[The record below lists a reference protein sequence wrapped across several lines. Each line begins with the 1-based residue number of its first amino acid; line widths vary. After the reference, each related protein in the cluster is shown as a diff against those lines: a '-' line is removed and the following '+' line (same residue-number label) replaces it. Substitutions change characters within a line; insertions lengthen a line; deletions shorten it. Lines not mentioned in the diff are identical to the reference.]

1 MTPVR
6 RWRYDDCV
14 DTTLMPLID
23 GPVETIAIAPARK
36 RWTRAQCEA
45 LDASGLLAGEHVEL
59 IDGELI
65 NKMGKNQPHVIA
77 VAMISAWLREIFGYA
92 HVLQEAP
99 IAVSSLDNVSN
110 EPEPDIIV
118 VTKELGAYQSNCP
131 TPSDLLLVIE
141 VSDSTLYLDLK
152 TKASLYARAGIAD
165 FWVLDVNARRL
176 IVHRNPNEGE
186 YTAIH
191 VYREQEPVSPLA
203 APQAEFRAQYAF
215 PPK

>member
-1 MTPVR
+1 M
-6 RWRYDDCV
+6 
-14 DTTLMPLID
+14 DTTLLPLID
-23 GPVETIAIAPARK
+23 GPVETISIAPARK

-45 LDASGLLAGEHVEL
+45 LDASGLLAGEHLEL

-65 NKMGKNQPHVIA
+65 NKLGKNRPHVIA
-77 VAMISAWLREIFGYA
+77 VALLFSWLREAFGA
-92 HVLQEAP
+92 GFVHQEAP
-99 IAVSSLDNVSN
+99 IDVAADDNTAN
-110 EPEPDIIV
+110 EPEPDLIV
-118 VTKELGAYQSNCP
+118 LTRPMTEFLTKNPG
-131 TPSDLLLVIE
+131 PSDVRLVIE

-152 TKASLYARAGIAD
+152 TKAALYARAGIAD

-176 IVHRNPNEGE
+176 IVHRNPTDGE